1 MHISLSLLKSYFTSQ
16 RMKILIAIIL
26 LHLFVLASC
35 GKKGNPGPVNT
46 PPSNLSVNAVVST
59 DSSGN
64 VAFTAMATN
73 AVVYTFDF
81 GNSVTQISTTGILT
95 YKYPTSG
102 VYTVSVT
109 AKSATGQTINQSI
122 LINVTVTLSLVWS
135 DEFDT
140 DGLPNTSKWSFEL
153 GAGGW
158 GNNEVQYYTNRIDNA
173 EVSGGVLKIK
183 LKKES
188 FSGSPFTSARMVS
201 KGKYSF
207 KYGKIEARA
216 KLPAGGGT
224 WPAIWMLGDNI
235 SSVSWPA
242 SGEIDIM
249 EHVGNQLN
257 KIFGTLHYPG
267 RSGANADGGT
277 TIIPTATTEFHRYAL
292 EWNAATIQFLVDD
305 TPFYT
310 FTNNSS
316 LPFNQ
321 NFFIILNVA
330 MGGNFGG
337 TIDPAVTSAI
347 MEIDYIRVFQ

>member
-1 MHISLSLLKSYFTSQ
+1 
-16 RMKILIAIIL
+16 MKIQSAIIL
-26 LHLFVLASC
+26 FVLFISASC
-35 GKKGNPGPVNT
+35 GKKGNPAPVNT
-46 PPSNLSVNAVVST
+46 APSNLTLDAVVST
-59 DSSGN
+59 DNSGN
-64 VAFTAMATN
+64 VSFTATATN
-73 AVVYTFDF
+73 AVLFTYDF
-81 GNSVTQISTTGILT
+81 GNSITQISTTGILT

-109 AKSATGQTINQSI
+109 AKSASGQTINKSI

-140 DGLPNTSKWSFEL
+140 DGLPNSAKWSFEL

-173 EVSGGVLKIK
+173 EVSGGTLKIK
-183 LKKES
+183 LKKET
-188 FSGSPFTSARMVS
+188 FSGSPYTSARLVS

-235 SSVSWPA
+235 STVPWPA
-242 SGEIDIM
+242 CGEIDIM

-257 KIFGTLHYPG
+257 KIYGTLHHPG
-267 RSGANADGGT
+267 HSGGNGDGAT
-277 TIIPTATTEFHRYAL
+277 TMIPTATTEFHRYAL
-292 EWNAATIQFLVDD
+292 EWNATTIKFLVDD
-305 TPFYT
+305 VPFYT

-321 NFFIILNVA
+321 NFFIILNIA

-337 TIDPAVTSAI
+337 TIDPAVSTAI
-347 MEIDYIRVFQ
+347 MEIDYIKVYQ